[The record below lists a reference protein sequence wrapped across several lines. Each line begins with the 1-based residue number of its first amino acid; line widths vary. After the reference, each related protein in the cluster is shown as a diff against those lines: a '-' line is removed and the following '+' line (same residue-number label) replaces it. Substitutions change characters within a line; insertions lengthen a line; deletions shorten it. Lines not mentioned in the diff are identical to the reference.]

1 MMLVLCQGETL
12 ASGTRGT
19 PWRLEM
25 NKGTGKVDT
34 LAFANFSHALM
45 VPTTSGGRGLVEVPV
60 DYTKQPLSH
69 DAEFRDKV
77 GKQMLAV
84 GMAIEDYFGKE
95 PQDIEGGLVTGSGK
109 DMGMVVFQT
118 RPQL

>member
-1 MMLVLCQGETL
+1 METL
-12 ASGTRGT
+12 AFANFSHENLPLGAMWCSLLHLVTAQ
-19 PWRLEM
+19 
-25 NKGTGKVDT
+25 VDT

-77 GKQMLAV
+77 GV
-84 GMAIEDYFGKE
+84 HGKCPGCFLHFSLDSE
-95 PQDIEGGLVTGSGK
+95 SD
-109 DMGMVVFQT
+109 D
-118 RPQL
+118 